1 MANVFTSDLHFFHK
15 NICKFS
21 GRPWTYEENTDKL
34 IEIWNNN
41 VGKGDT
47 CWHLGDFFFLGSSEK
62 NVDKVVDILMQLNGE
77 IRCIQ
82 GNHCPTK
89 LWERVL
95 DKIGMEHPEKVVT
108 FDKYKEI
115 KINKVKVCLFHYP
128 QVVWNQS
135 HRGSIQLHG
144 HCHGS
149 LHNFGKSIDVG
160 LDGAKERLGEWR
172 FWTEE
177 DVLEYADKLTIHA
190 PDMHSIGGN
199 G

>member
-34 IEIWNNN
+34 IEIWNKN

-47 CWHLGDFFFLGSSEK
+47 CWHLGDFFFVGK
-62 NVDKVVDILMQLNGE
+62 NKGQKCRDVLEQLNGT

-82 GNHCPTK
+82 GNHDPYDLMTDLLK
-89 LWERVL
+89 SGHIETL
-95 DKIGMEHPEKVVT
+95 DKM
-108 FDKYKEI
+108 KEI
-115 KINKVKVCLFHYP
+115 KINKTKVVLCHYP
-128 QVVWNQS
+128 MVVWNQS

-144 HCHGS
+144 HCHGT

-177 DVLEYADKLTIHA
+177 NVLAYAEKLNIHA
-190 PDMHSIGGN
+190 PDMHKVGGN

>member
-15 NICKFS
+15 NICEFGK
-21 GRPWTYEENTDKL
+21 RPWLQKNNTQEL
-34 IEIWNNN
+34 IAIWNDN

-47 CWHLGDFFFLGSSEK
+47 CWHLGDFFFVGSNERSINQCLE
-62 NVDKVVDILMQLNGE
+62 VLEQLNGYV
-77 IRCIQ
+77 RCIK
-82 GNHCPTK
+82 GNH
-89 LWERVL
+89 
-95 DKIGMEHPEKVVT
+95 DPEKLTNALLDRAGVSSV
-108 FDKYKEI
+108 DNYKEI
-115 KINKVKVCLFHYP
+115 KLNKIKVCLFHFP

-149 LHNFGKSIDVG
+149 LHNHGKSIDVG
-160 LDGAKERLGEWR
+160 LDGAKERLGGWR

-177 DVLEYADKLTIHA
+177 DVLNYASKSSIYA
-190 PDMHSIGGN
+190 PDMHEVGGR

>member
-34 IEIWNNN
+34 IEIWNDN
-41 VGKGDT
+41 VKPGDT
-47 CWHLGDFFFLGSSEK
+47 CWHLGDFFFCSASDRGADQAVEVL
-62 NVDKVVDILMQLNGE
+62 NQLNGE

-82 GNHCPTK
+82 GNHDNSK
-89 LWERVL
+89 LWKKIFDRLPEDTYITL
-95 DKIGMEHPEKVVT
+95 DKM
-108 FDKYKEI
+108 KEI
-115 KINKVKVCLFHYP
+115 KLNKVKIVMNHYP
-128 QVVWNQS
+128 MVVWNQS

-160 LDGAKERLGEWR
+160 LDGALERLGDWR
-172 FWTEE
+172 FWTEQ
-177 DVLEYADKLTIHA
+177 DVLDYAEKLTIHA
-190 PDMHSIGGN
+190 PDQHKVGGN